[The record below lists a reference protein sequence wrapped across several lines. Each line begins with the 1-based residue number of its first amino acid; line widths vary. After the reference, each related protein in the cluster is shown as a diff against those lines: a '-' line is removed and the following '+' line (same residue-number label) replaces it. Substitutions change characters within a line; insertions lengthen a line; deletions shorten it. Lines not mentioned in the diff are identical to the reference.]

1 MFVDLF
7 GTDGIS
13 LWQRV
18 VSPNDKLD
26 LFCDNENGFLI
37 SILNIRMYT
46 QTYKKTHTPP
56 KF

>member
-18 VSPNDKLD
+18 ISPNDKLD
-26 LFCDNENGFLI
+26 SSCDNENDFAFLDI
-37 SILNIRMYT
+37 NSQYT
-46 QTYKKTHTPP
+46 YVCINL
-56 KF
+56 